1 MRRKRTSPSSNSLY
15 SLPFVWDEFS
25 CADYGIPSSNLSA
38 NHTRKNVS
46 GKKLI
51 LCIQTC
57 LLHFKCFVCDGFFC
71 VICCPR

>member
-25 CADYGIPSSNLSA
+25 CADYGIPSYNLSA
-38 NHTRKNVS
+38 NHTRKNIS

-51 LCIQTC
+51 FSLSSMAPSFHGKQNGLI
-57 LLHFKCFVCDGFFC
+57 LGFK
-71 VICCPR
+71 